1 MNCNV
6 AWTPGA
12 KYACDWM
19 RFCMSEQFYESS
31 WRFGYVYQPR
41 KNLRIVE
48 IDGLNDLLAVL
59 DEFGTV
65 DSRMAQLGFPR
76 RYPNWQEMAKHFDA
90 IHLTEKGQWE
100 TRFSRPNDL
109 YGWDTEST
117 LFLRLHRN
125 TLKFVKKLRFGV
137 GGRRFS
143 RQECRRAP
151 AFGDRERASERA
163 AYIRPSI
170 HERLVACP
178 QATEVQPSA
187 LPRRASLPSGRSRR
201 VRVTSQKLQLS
212 VSKRYSVTRA
222 SLCRESR
229 ARHLV
234 E

>member
-76 RYPNWQEMAKHFDA
+76 R
-90 IHLTEKGQWE
+90 
-100 TRFSRPNDL
+100 
-109 YGWDTEST
+109 
-117 LFLRLHRN
+117 
-125 TLKFVKKLRFGV
+125 
-137 GGRRFS
+137 
-143 RQECRRAP
+143 
-151 AFGDRERASERA
+151 
-163 AYIRPSI
+163 
-170 HERLVACP
+170 
-178 QATEVQPSA
+178 
-187 LPRRASLPSGRSRR
+187 
-201 VRVTSQKLQLS
+201 
-212 VSKRYSVTRA
+212 
-222 SLCRESR
+222 
-229 ARHLV
+229 
-234 E
+234 